1 MKNEIK
7 IYIQIFRLDIFL
19 GFIEYCNVAIT
30 LTKILTITFVEIF
43 LHEN

>member
-30 LTKILTITFVEIF
+30 KILTITFVEIF
-43 LHEN
+43 FH